1 MQLWRP
7 IFNFGSVWIQDE
19 NIHSFDVGWSSLGGF
34 FFGKLKQLD
43 ELYCPGTLSQRI
55 ANAVHY
61 VLMKNYS
68 LPCATVEVLRGPSC
82 QFSRRNKDKS
92 WDVSFGQECNLC
104 PQEGCIPTWSPC
116 HILHLQS
123 RWNPWIQ
130 KFRCVSST
138 KVFESLDFYRD
149 LVVSCSVLRLFLSRS
164 HLPHSGWVSDGC
176 HGELRGRIGLSL
188 TYRFATVLSHS
199 LH

>member
-1 MQLWRP
+1 MTFKVRTSDTWLCRMVVGAVVETNFQLRERLNPRRKHPFIRRWLVIIGR
-7 IFNFGSVWIQDE
+7 
-19 NIHSFDVGWSSLGGF
+19 F

-92 WDVSFGQECNLC
+92 
-104 PQEGCIPTWSPC
+104 
-116 HILHLQS
+116 
-123 RWNPWIQ
+123 
-130 KFRCVSST
+130 
-138 KVFESLDFYRD
+138 
-149 LVVSCSVLRLFLSRS
+149 
-164 HLPHSGWVSDGC
+164 
-176 HGELRGRIGLSL
+176 
-188 TYRFATVLSHS
+188 
-199 LH
+199 